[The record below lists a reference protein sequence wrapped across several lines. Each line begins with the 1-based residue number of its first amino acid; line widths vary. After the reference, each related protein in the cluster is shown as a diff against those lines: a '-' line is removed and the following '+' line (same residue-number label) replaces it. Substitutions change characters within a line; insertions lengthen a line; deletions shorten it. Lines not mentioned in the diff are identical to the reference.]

1 MGNSRR
7 TKNPPALAVG
17 SVKVYKCEGGGTVF
31 KVLSEARKTV
41 CTVAVL
47 GSEKNGYNVIIVS
60 PDSEKFVS
68 HQFQTLDQEIP
79 NTAHFPLP
87 PEALKAISCGLY
99 DIKNGFPIGFTSI
112 QQRATEQE
120 QARPTLPIE
129 GKIGGIV
136 YRISD
141 MGDGE
146 TRLDIYGGGKIPDA
160 DPNHPYPWDEYSDSI
175 DAVWVHY
182 GITEIGKGVFDGFE
196 NAEFILPDGIK
207 TADGQTYGDPQPQ
220 RE

>member
-1 MGNSRR
+1 M
-7 TKNPPALAVG
+7 
-17 SVKVYKCEGGGTVF
+17 VYKCEGGGAVF
-31 KVLSEARKTV
+31 KVLDEEGKTV
-41 CTVAVL
+41 CKVAVL
-47 GSEKNGYNVIIVS
+47 GSERNGYNVIIVS

-68 HQFQTLDQEIP
+68 HQLQTLDQAIP
-79 NTAHFPLP
+79 NTAHFLLP
-87 PEALKAISCGLY
+87 PEALKAISCGLH
-99 DIKNGFPIGFTSI
+99 DIKNGLPIGFTSA
-112 QQRATEQE
+112 QQRAAEQE

-129 GKIGGIV
+129 GEAGGII

-160 DPNHPYPWDEYSDSI
+160 DPNHPYPWDEYRDSI

-207 TADGQTYGDPQPQ
+207 TADGQTIDTPQ
-220 RE
+220 REYE